1 MGQRKCAK
9 PCPPFAVSRQ
19 EILAFFDFLP
29 TRFPKGFGEGKNNRT
44 KAVTS
49 RAQFYEDVYSI
60 GEQAGVVGFAF
71 WDLGSDIRG
80 NSYQVNPDTPAV
92 WQVILRYAPDKP
104 TAASTVV

>member
-29 TRFPKGFGEGKNNRT
+29 TRFPKAFGEGKNNRT

-71 WDLGSDIRG
+71 WDLGWDIRG
-80 NSYQVNPDTPAV
+80 SSYQVNPDTPAV
-92 WQVILRYAPDKP
+92 WQAIL
-104 TAASTVV
+104 